1 MAEDKKKTDE
11 NTETHLVEEC
21 KLNLQS
27 YWRATQSLRSDIRES
42 NDFVVG
48 GVRQWKQ
55 DDANKLA
62 GEQRP
67 VLSFNACQPIINFL
81 AGYQAEREQ
90 DFRAFPRGSEDEQLG
105 RLATGQLKYAMDVA
119 SGPRELHTLFRRG
132 SIGGLS
138 VIEVGHSFEFTDD
151 LLEGDASLV
160 VLPDNAWACDP
171 GARRYDR
178 NDAAWQCK
186 LMWMGLKEAK
196 DRWPGKQFTNITS
209 GIGDATGA
217 DARTTGVPDH
227 LLTEFF
233 SKDTQQVR
241 ILQYWYQVPV
251 KAVLLVDSARPG
263 AAGIF
268 RMKNEQEAENAMKAI
283 RDQAGEAMARRFR
296 IQTAENVAVLENV
309 ETGEQMSMPSEEEA
323 EKRMDFMKKQAGMST
338 TASYQIHKRQLKA
351 LRTCHLTAWDLLD
364 AGPSPYMEDW
374 RYPFVPFIAYQ
385 DSDDYNSIKGLVQD
399 IKDPQREINWQHS
412 TLLDVVVRGPKGQ
425 TWIPKAEGADLQKI
439 KQEIH
444 RAGYV
449 GEFVS
454 QQPPVYIPPAAWDQ
468 GAMNLL
474 QFSIQSIM
482 QITGINAEMLGQTT
496 QKTVSGR
503 AIQSRQAGGLVGV
516 GSLLMNWMQTKRQV
530 GHLLLKRIQQFYSV
544 EKMMRVVGDNQRM
557 AQEMGLLGA
566 IITPDEVLFEQLK
579 TMKNTDFDVKID
591 FQESSATARQAVFN
605 QMMQLVA
612 TGFPV
617 PPELVLETTDVPFKE
632 EIKGALA
639 KQGMQPPN
647 EAIAKV
653 IGAGQGQGA
662 SGADGVNTSR

>member
-1 MAEDKKKTDE
+1 MAEEKKE
-11 NTETHLVEEC
+11 NTDTSLVEEV
-21 KLNLQS
+21 KTNLQG
-27 YWRATQSLRSDIRES
+27 YWRATQTLRSDIRES

-48 GVRQWKQ
+48 GIRQWN
-55 DDANKLA
+55 DADAKKLIS
-62 GEQRP
+62 EQRP

-81 AGYQAEREQ
+81 SGYQAEREQ

-119 SGPRELHTLFRRG
+119 NGIRELHTLFRRG
-132 SIGGLS
+132 TIGGQS

-160 VLPDNAWACDP
+160 VLPDNSWACDP

-178 NDAAWQCK
+178 NDAQWQCK
-186 LMWMGLKEAK
+186 LMWMGLKDAK
-196 DRWPGKQFTNITS
+196 LRWPGKQFTNLTAS
-209 GIGDATGA
+209 IGDATGA

-227 LLTEFF
+227 LLAEFF

-251 KAVLLVDSARPG
+251 KAIMLVDMARPG
-263 AAGIF
+263 GSGIF
-268 RMKNEQEAENAMKAI
+268 RMKDEKEAENAMKAI

-296 IQTAENVAVLENV
+296 IQTMDATAVLENV
-309 ETGEQMSMPSEEEA
+309 ETGEQVPMASEEEA
-323 EKRMDFMKKQAGMST
+323 EQRLDFMKKQAGT
-338 TASYQIHKRQLKA
+338 GATASYQIHKRELKA

-364 AGPSPYMEDW
+364 SGPSPYLDDW

-385 DSDDYNSIKGLVQD
+385 DSDDYNSIKGLIQD
-399 IKDPQREINWQHS
+399 IKDPQREINWNHATQ
-412 TLLDVVVRGPKGQ
+412 LDIVVRAPKGR
-425 TWIPKAEGADLQKI
+425 TWLPKAGGYDLQKF
-439 KQEIH
+439 KQEGN

-449 GEFVS
+449 GEYPGEH
-454 QQPPVYIPPAAWDQ
+454 PPVYEPPIMGDA
-468 GAMNLL
+468 GIMNLL
-474 QFSIQSIM
+474 TFSVDAIM
-482 QITGINAEMLGQTT
+482 RITGLNAELMGQTT

-516 GSLLMNWMQTKRQV
+516 GSLLMNWMSTKRMV

-544 EKMMRVVGDNQRM
+544 EKMMRVAGENQRM
-557 AQEMGLLGA
+557 AQEMGMLGA
-566 IITPDEVLFEQLK
+566 VVTPDEMLFEQLK
-579 TMKNTDFDVKID
+579 KMKNTDFDVKID
-591 FQESSATARQAVFN
+591 FQESSATARQVVFN

-632 EIKGALA
+632 EIKAALA

-653 IGAGQGQGA
+653 IGAGQGSA
-662 SGADGVNTSR
+662 PSGADGVNLGK

>member
-1 MAEDKKKTDE
+1 MADEKKE
-11 NTETHLVEEC
+11 NTDTHLVEEC

-48 GVRQWKQ
+48 GIRQWRD
-55 DDANKLA
+55 DDAKKLV

-67 VLSFNACQPIINFL
+67 VLSFNTCQPVINFL
-81 AGYQAEREQ
+81 AGYQSEREQ

-119 SGPRELHTLFRRG
+119 NGSREMHTLFRRG
-132 SIGGLS
+132 TIGGLS

-186 LMWMGLKEAK
+186 LMWMGLKDAK
-196 DRWPGKQFTNITS
+196 ARWPGKQFTNLS
-209 GIGDATGA
+209 ASIGDATGA

-227 LLTEFF
+227 LLAEFF

-241 ILQYWYQVPV
+241 IMQYWYQVPV
-251 KAVLLVDSARPG
+251 KAVMLVDMARPG
-263 AAGIF
+263 GSGIF
-268 RMKNEQEAENAMKAI
+268 RMKNEKEAEAAMKAI
-283 RDQAGEAMARRFR
+283 HDQAGAAIAQRFR
-296 IQTAENVAVLENV
+296 IMPTDTATVLENV
-309 ETGEQMSMPSEEEA
+309 ETGEQVPVASEEEA
-323 EKRMDFMKKQAGMST
+323 EKRLDFMKKQAGT
-338 TASYQIHKRQLKA
+338 GATASYQIHKRELKA

-364 AGPSPYMEDW
+364 DGPSPYLEDW

-385 DSDDYNSIKGLVQD
+385 DSDDYNSIKGIIQD
-399 IKDPQREINWQHS
+399 IKDAQREINWQHS
-412 TLLDVVVRGPKGQ
+412 TLLDVVARGPKGQ
-425 TWIPKAEGADLQKI
+425 TWIPKAEGSDIQKL

-444 RAGYV
+444 KAGFI
-449 GEFVS
+449 GEFAAQV
-454 QQPPVYIPPAAWDQ
+454 PPVYIPPAAWDQ

-474 QFSIQSIM
+474 TFSVEAIM
-482 QITGINAEMLGQTT
+482 RITGINAELMGQTT

-516 GSLLMNWMQTKRQV
+516 HSMLLNWTSTKRMV

-544 EKMMRVVGDNQRM
+544 EKMMRVAGENQRM

-566 IITPDEVLFEQLK
+566 VVTPDEMLFEQLK
-579 TMKNTDFDVKID
+579 KMKNTDFDVKID

-617 PPELVLETTDVPFKE
+617 PPELVLETTDVPYKE
-632 EIKGALA
+632 EIKAALA

-647 EAIAKV
+647 EGVARV
-653 IGAGQGQGA
+653 IGASQGSGGG
-662 SGADGVNTSR
+662 GADGVNLGK